1 MAFEHCGHDIGHGV
15 RAKVAFRGPLE
26 SSRDPLILGTVT
38 ILLLAVAVMACLA
51 PARRAASIDPMEAV
65 RHE

>member
-1 MAFEHCGHDIGHGV
+1 
-15 RAKVAFRGPLE
+15 
-26 SSRDPLILGTVT
+26 
-38 ILLLAVAVMACLA
+38 VAVMACLA